1 MLRNVTEM
9 TRNDIKNNQKNVNQ
23 NDNFLRNK
31 IDQKHNRMQRQESL
45 NLNHHY
51 NNEFGLHAGI
61 NQIKDS

>member
-1 MLRNVTEM
+1 LLRNVTEM

-31 IDQKHNRMQRQESL
+31 IDPKQNRMQRQESL

-51 NNEFGLHAGI
+51 NNEFGLHVGI
-61 NQIKDS
+61 NQIKDN